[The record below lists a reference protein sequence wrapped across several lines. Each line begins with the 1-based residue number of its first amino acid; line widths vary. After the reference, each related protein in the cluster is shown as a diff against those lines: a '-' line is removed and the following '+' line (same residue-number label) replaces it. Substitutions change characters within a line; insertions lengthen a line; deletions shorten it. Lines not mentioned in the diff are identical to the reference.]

1 MIQLAIHEAI
11 NGRDLD
17 YAIARATMEEMMD
30 GTATDIEMAILLT
43 ALRMKGET
51 ITEITACAEVMREK
65 GAHIEPKG
73 AVMDIVGT
81 GGDEVGSFNISTTS
95 AFVAAAG
102 GVPVAKHGN
111 RSVSS
116 KSGAADVLEELGVV
130 LNLTP
135 EQNEKVLS
143 ETGICFLFAQGYH
156 KSMKNVAPVRKGMGE
171 RTIFNV
177 LGPLSNP
184 ARATMQLL
192 GVYDESLVMPMA
204 QVLSNLGVTRGM
216 VVCGGGMDEASL
228 IGTNKVCEIRDGK
241 LTPYELD
248 PEKHGLM
255 LCTVDDLRGGSPK
268 ANAQITRDILSG
280 REQGAKRE
288 EILLNAG
295 IALYLGLDGLS
306 LADGIKKAAEL
317 IDSARERVT
326 ADKAI
331 IPLAEMKAQAEALP
345 KGDFRFEKALAGK
358 ECAFICEVKKASP
371 SKGVIDPVFDFEAIA
386 QSYEQAGADCVSC
399 LTEPKWFLGSDE
411 IFRKVRKIVT
421 KPMIRK
427 DFTVD
432 EYQIYQAKV
441 LGADAVLLICTLLD
455 TEMIKRYL
463 AICDSLGLSAL
474 VETHDAAEM
483 QSAVRAGARLIGVNN
498 RNLKDFTVDLGN
510 AARLRQ
516 GAPDGTIFVAESG
529 VSLPEDAAALRKNGA
544 DAILVGEYLMRA
556 ENKKQALDALRE
568 AAK

>member
-30 GTATDIEMAILLT
+30 GTATDIEMATLLT

-81 GGDEVGSFNISTTS
+81 GGDEVGSFNISTTA

-130 LNLTP
+130 LSLTP
-135 EQNEKVLS
+135 EQNEKVLAD
-143 ETGICFLFAQGYH
+143 TGICFLFAQGYH

-216 VVCGGGMDEASL
+216 VVCGGMDEASL
-228 IGTNKVCEIRDGK
+228 IGENKVCEIRDGR
-241 LTPYELD
+241 LIPYQLS
-248 PEKHGLM
+248 PEKYGLS

-268 ANAQITRDILSG
+268 VNAQITRDILSG
-280 REQGAKRE
+280 NR
-288 EILLNAG
+288 
-295 IALYLGLDGLS
+295 
-306 LADGIKKAAEL
+306 
-317 IDSARERVT
+317 
-326 ADKAI
+326 
-331 IPLAEMKAQAEALP
+331 
-345 KGDFRFEKALAGK
+345 
-358 ECAFICEVKKASP
+358 
-371 SKGVIDPVFDFEAIA
+371 A
-386 QSYEQAGADCVSC
+386 QSVKRSC
-399 LTEPKWFLGSDE
+399 
-411 IFRKVRKIVT
+411 
-421 KPMIRK
+421 
-427 DFTVD
+427 
-432 EYQIYQAKV
+432 
-441 LGADAVLLICTLLD
+441 
-455 TEMIKRYL
+455 
-463 AICDSLGLSAL
+463 
-474 VETHDAAEM
+474 
-483 QSAVRAGARLIGVNN
+483 
-498 RNLKDFTVDLGN
+498 
-510 AARLRQ
+510 
-516 GAPDGTIFVAESG
+516 
-529 VSLPEDAAALRKNGA
+529 
-544 DAILVGEYLMRA
+544 
-556 ENKKQALDALRE
+556 
-568 AAK
+568 